1 MRSSER
7 ASRCRAM
14 LEQAPQLLR
23 LAWPSVG
30 SLILD
35 QVGLPC
41 KFYTLALTLYIY
53 YIYSKCTFMFW
64 HTAMPIFF
72 NFFPRNPIALRPF
85 AVCKLLWKHP
95 NYQATGLTTIFFV
108 AALDDE
114 YLLGSV
120 PWMRPVWT
128 FFCCCS
134 GFCWAESFC
143 DVDQGWL
150 GKHGTECLRL

>member
-1 MRSSER
+1 
-7 ASRCRAM
+7 M

-41 KFYTLALTLYIY
+41 KFYTFNA
-53 YIYSKCTFMFW
+53 
-64 HTAMPIFF
+64 IFSI
-72 NFFPRNPIALRPF
+72 FPRNPIALRPF
-85 AVCKLLWKHP
+85 AVSRLLEAFT

-120 PWMRPVWT
+120 P
-128 FFCCCS
+128 
-134 GFCWAESFC
+134 
-143 DVDQGWL
+143 
-150 GKHGTECLRL
+150 